1 MVNQMSQKQKGKF
14 WPQVRTQIYEK
25 AQQLFQE
32 EEARTMNRD
41 FKGITATKKELRE
54 AGYFYTA
61 KLIVLRNLWRQNKGT
76 PTVEE
81 ETENADR

>member
-1 MVNQMSQKQKGKF
+1 MQRRKGRF
-14 WPQVRTQIYEK
+14 WPQVRAQIYEK

-32 EEARTMNRD
+32 QQARTMSRD
-41 FKGITATKKELRE
+41 FKGITATNKELHE

-61 KLIVLRNLWRQNKGT
+61 KLIVLRNLWLQNKGKL
-76 PTVEE
+76 TVEE

>member
-1 MVNQMSQKQKGKF
+1 MKQKGKF

-32 EEARTMNRD
+32 QQARTMSRD

-54 AGYFYTA
+54 AGYVYTA
-61 KLIVLRNLWRQNKGT
+61 KLIVLRNLWRQNTGA
-76 PTVEE
+76 PIVEE
-81 ETENADR
+81 EAEDADR

>member
-1 MVNQMSQKQKGKF
+1 MKQKGKF
-14 WPQVRTQIYEK
+14 WPQVRAQIYEK

-32 EEARTMNRD
+32 QQARTMCHD

-54 AGYFYTA
+54 AGYVYTA
-61 KLIVLRNLWRQNKGT
+61 KLIVLRNLWNQNKGT
-76 PTVEE
+76 PIVEE

>member
-1 MVNQMSQKQKGKF
+1 MQKQKGKF

-32 EEARTMNRD
+32 EEARTMSHD
-41 FKGITATKKELRE
+41 FKGITATNKELHE

-61 KLIVLRNLWRQNKGT
+61 KLIVLRNLRRQNKGK

-81 ETENADR
+81 ET

>member
-1 MVNQMSQKQKGKF
+1 MQGKKGKF

-32 EEARTMNRD
+32 QQARTMSHD

-76 PTVEE
+76 LTVEE
-81 ETENADR
+81 ETEDADR

>member
-1 MVNQMSQKQKGKF
+1 MKQKGKF

-32 EEARTMNRD
+32 QQARTMHHD

-54 AGYFYTA
+54 AGYVYTA
-61 KLIVLRNLWRQNKGT
+61 KLIVLRNLWLQNKRT
-76 PTVEE
+76 RLSEE
-81 ETENADR
+81 EAEDADR

>member
-1 MVNQMSQKQKGKF
+1 MKQKGKF
-14 WPQVRTQIYEK
+14 WLQVRTQIYEK

-32 EEARTMNRD
+32 QQARTMNRD

-54 AGYFYTA
+54 AGYVYTA

-76 PTVEE
+76 LTVEE
-81 ETENADR
+81 EAEDADQ

>member
-1 MVNQMSQKQKGKF
+1 MQRKKGKF

-32 EEARTMNRD
+32 QQARTMRHD

-76 PTVEE
+76 PTFEE
-81 ETENADR
+81 EAEDADR

>member
-1 MVNQMSQKQKGKF
+1 MQRKKGKF
-14 WPQVRTQIYEK
+14 WPQVRAQIYEK

-32 EEARTMNRD
+32 QQARTMRHD

-54 AGYFYTA
+54 AGYVYTA

-76 PTVEE
+76 LTVEE
-81 ETENADR
+81 EAEDAGR

>member
-1 MVNQMSQKQKGKF
+1 MQRKKGKF
-14 WPQVRTQIYEK
+14 WPQVRAQIYEK

-32 EEARTMNRD
+32 QQARTMCHD
-41 FKGITATKKELRE
+41 FKGITATKRELRE

-76 PTVEE
+76 LTVEE
-81 ETENADR
+81 ETEDADR

>member
-1 MVNQMSQKQKGKF
+1 MKQKGKF
-14 WPQVRTQIYEK
+14 WPQVRAQIYEK

-32 EEARTMNRD
+32 KQARTMRHD

-54 AGYFYTA
+54 AGYVYTA

-76 PTVEE
+76 LTVEE
-81 ETENADR
+81 EAEDADR

>member
-1 MVNQMSQKQKGKF
+1 MCH
-14 WPQVRTQIYEK
+14 
-25 AQQLFQE
+25 
-32 EEARTMNRD
+32 D

-76 PTVEE
+76 STVEE
-81 ETENADR
+81 EAEDADR

>member
-1 MVNQMSQKQKGKF
+1 MQKQKGKF

-32 EEARTMNRD
+32 QQARTMKQD
-41 FKGITATKKELRE
+41 FKGLTATKKELRE
-54 AGYFYTA
+54 AGYVYTA

-76 PTVEE
+76 LTVEE
-81 ETENADR
+81 EAEDADR

>member
-1 MVNQMSQKQKGKF
+1 MQRKKGKF

-32 EEARTMNRD
+32 QQARTMRND

-54 AGYFYTA
+54 AGYVYTA

-76 PTVEE
+76 PTFEE
-81 ETENADR
+81 EAEDADR

>member
-1 MVNQMSQKQKGKF
+1 MQKQKGKF

-32 EEARTMNRD
+32 EEARTMSQD
-41 FKGITATKKELRE
+41 FKGITATKKELHE

-61 KLIVLRNLWRQNKGT
+61 KLIVLRNLWLQNKGT

-81 ETENADR
+81 ETATHATF

>member
-1 MVNQMSQKQKGKF
+1 MQRKKGKF

-32 EEARTMNRD
+32 QQARTMKQD
-41 FKGITATKKELRE
+41 FKGLTATKKELRE
-54 AGYFYTA
+54 AGYVYTA

-76 PTVEE
+76 PIVEE
-81 ETENADR
+81 EAEDADR

>member
-1 MVNQMSQKQKGKF
+1 MQRRKGRF
-14 WPQVRTQIYEK
+14 WPQVRAQIYEK

-32 EEARTMNRD
+32 QQARTMSRD

-54 AGYFYTA
+54 AGYVYTA

-76 PTVEE
+76 STVEE
-81 ETENADR
+81 EAEDADR

>member
-1 MVNQMSQKQKGKF
+1 MKQKGKF
-14 WPQVRTQIYEK
+14 WPQVRAQIYEK

-32 EEARTMNRD
+32 QQARMMSND

-54 AGYFYTA
+54 AGYVYTA
-61 KLIVLRNLWRQNKGT
+61 KLIVLRNLWLQNKGK

>member
-1 MVNQMSQKQKGKF
+1 VQRKKGKF

-32 EEARTMNRD
+32 QQARTMRND

-54 AGYFYTA
+54 AGYVYTA

-76 PTVEE
+76 PTFEE
-81 ETENADR
+81 EAEDADR